1 MEIIYT
7 YQNGRT
13 VFDKI
18 KRRNY
23 FMKKLLALVLAV
35 MMLASIAGVAAAEGA
50 QTLTIVAWDANT
62 TPYLTAQKEAYEA
75 AHPGTTIEYIDVS
88 SQDYDTKVAA
98 MLAGGDTSDI
108 YMVKD
113 IPALLNWYDA
123 GYAENLNDYIAGA
136 SYDLSGFVGMEA
148 NYCVNG
154 EQIALPFRSD
164 FEILFYNK
172 DLFDAA
178 GVEYPTNDMTWEQY
192 KEKALALTNE
202 AEGIY
207 GTHYHTWLS
216 TAVNYSVADGV
227 NTLVDGEYSDL
238 AYFYQL
244 ILDLEDAGACM
255 SYPEISAA
263 GLHYSGAFGNGNIAM
278 MPMGYWYVATLIQHI
293 QDGTYNVKNWG
304 LAAMPTKEDVKAG
317 STFGNLTGVMI
328 NKASA
333 NKDLAWDYVAWL
345 CGEEGAK
352 VTAEV
357 GNRPAWVSEGV
368 ADVMSAIDGF
378 PTDEGSKAAL
388 LPTYVAIE
396 IPGTAL
402 SGQISSILGEE
413 HSAIMTREI
422 SIEEGIENM
431 NERVG
436 ELLGK

>member
-1 MEIIYT
+1 
-7 YQNGRT
+7 
-13 VFDKI
+13 
-18 KRRNY
+18 
-23 FMKKLLALVLAV
+23 MKKICALLLAV
-35 MMLASIAGVAAAEGA
+35 MMMTSVLALGVAEGS

-62 TPYLTAQKEAYEA
+62 TGYLTAQKEAYEA
-75 AHPGTTIEYIDVS
+75 SHPGVTIEYIDVS

-98 MLAGGDTSDI
+98 MLAGGDSSDI

-113 IPALLNWYDA
+113 IPALLNWYEA
-123 GYAENLNDYIAGA
+123 GYAENLNDYIAA
-136 SYDLSGFVGMEA
+136 ANYDLSGFVGMES
-148 NYCVNG
+148 NYKFND
-154 EQIALPFRSD
+154 EQVSLPFRSD

-178 GVEYPTNDMTWEQY
+178 GVAYPTNDMSWEEY
-192 KEKALALTNE
+192 KEKALAV
-202 AEGIY
+202 ADPAKGIY

-216 TAVNYSVADGV
+216 TCVNYTVADGV

-238 AYFYQL
+238 AYFYHMIQ
-244 ILDLEDAGACM
+244 DLEDAGACM
-255 SYPEISAA
+255 AYNEISAA

-278 MPMGYWYVATLIQHI
+278 MPMGYWYVATLITNI
-293 QDGTYNVKNWG
+293 ANGTYNVKNWG
-304 LAAMPTKEDVKAG
+304 LASMPTLEGVKAG

-352 VTAEV
+352 VTAGA

-396 IPGTAL
+396 IPGMAYTA
-402 SGQISSILGEE
+402 QISNILGEE

-431 NERVG
+431 NERVQ
-436 ELLGK
+436 ELLAQ

>member
-1 MEIIYT
+1 
-7 YQNGRT
+7 
-13 VFDKI
+13 
-18 KRRNY
+18 
-23 FMKKLLALVLAV
+23 MKKAIAMLLAAVMLLALTSFAF
-35 MMLASIAGVAAAEGA
+35 AEENKV
-50 QTLTIVAWDANT
+50 LTIVAWDANT
-62 TPYLTAQKEAYEA
+62 TGYLTAQKEAYEA
-75 AHPGTTIEYIDVS
+75 SHPGVTIEYIDVS

-123 GYAENLNDYIAGA
+123 GYTLNLNDYMKKAN
-136 SYDLSGFVGMEA
+136 YDVSGFVGMET
-148 NYCVNG
+148 NYALNG

-178 GVEYPTNDMTWEQY
+178 GVPYPTNDMSWEEY
-192 KEKALALTNE
+192 KEKALKVADPSK
-202 AEGIY
+202 GIY

-216 TAVNYSVADGV
+216 TAVNYTVADGV
-227 NTLVDGEYSDL
+227 NTLIDGEYSDL
-238 AYFYQL
+238 AYFYQ
-244 ILDLEDAGACM
+244 IIQDLEDAGACM
-255 SYPEISAA
+255 PYSEISAA

-278 MPMGYWYVATLIQHI
+278 MPMGYWYVATLINNI
-293 QDGTYNVKNWG
+293 KDGTYNVKNWG
-304 LAAMPTKEDVKAG
+304 LASMPTKEGVKAG

-333 NKDLAWDYVAWL
+333 NQDLAWDYVAWL

-352 VTAEV
+352 VTAGA

-368 ADVMSAIDGF
+368 ADVMSSIDGF

-402 SGQISSILGEE
+402 SSQISSILGEE

-422 SIEEGIENM
+422 TIEEGIENM
-431 NERVG
+431 NERVQ
-436 ELLGK
+436 ELLEK

>member
-1 MEIIYT
+1 
-7 YQNGRT
+7 
-13 VFDKI
+13 
-18 KRRNY
+18 
-23 FMKKLLALVLAV
+23 MKKAIAMLLAAVMLLALTSFAF
-35 MMLASIAGVAAAEGA
+35 AEENKV
-50 QTLTIVAWDANT
+50 LTIVAWDANT
-62 TPYLTAQKEAYEA
+62 TGYLTAQKEAYEA
-75 AHPGTTIEYIDVS
+75 SHPGVTIEYIDVS

-123 GYAENLNDYIAGA
+123 GYTLNLNDYMKKAN
-136 SYDLSGFVGMEA
+136 YDVSGFVGMET
-148 NYCVNG
+148 NYAMNG

-178 GVEYPTNDMTWEQY
+178 GVPYPTNDMSWEEY
-192 KEKALALTNE
+192 KEKALKVADPSK
-202 AEGIY
+202 GIY

-216 TAVNYSVADGV
+216 TAVNYTVADGV
-227 NTLVDGEYSDL
+227 NTLIDGEYSDL
-238 AYFYQL
+238 AYFYHIIQ
-244 ILDLEDAGACM
+244 DLEDAGACM
-255 SYPEISAA
+255 PYSEISAA

-278 MPMGYWYVATLIQHI
+278 MPMGYWYVATLINNI
-293 QDGTYNVKNWG
+293 KDGTYNVKNWG
-304 LAAMPTKEDVKAG
+304 LASMPTKEDVKAG

-333 NKDLAWDYVAWL
+333 NQDLAWDYVAWL

-352 VTAEV
+352 VTAGA

-368 ADVMSAIDGF
+368 ADVMSSIDGF

-402 SGQISSILGEE
+402 SSQISSILGEE

-422 SIEEGIENM
+422 TIEEGIENM
-431 NERVG
+431 NERVQ
-436 ELLGK
+436 ELLEK

>member
-1 MEIIYT
+1 
-7 YQNGRT
+7 
-13 VFDKI
+13 
-18 KRRNY
+18 
-23 FMKKLLALVLAV
+23 MKKAIAMLLAAVMLLALTSFAF
-35 MMLASIAGVAAAEGA
+35 AEENKV
-50 QTLTIVAWDANT
+50 LTIVAWDANT
-62 TPYLTAQKEAYEA
+62 TGYLTAQKEAYEA
-75 AHPGTTIEYIDVS
+75 SHPGVTIEYIDVS

-123 GYAENLNDYIAGA
+123 GYTLNLNDYMKKAN
-136 SYDLSGFVGMEA
+136 YDVSGFVGMET
-148 NYCVNG
+148 NYAMNG

-178 GVEYPTNDMTWEQY
+178 GVPYPTNDMSWEEY
-192 KEKALALTNE
+192 KEKALKVADPSK
-202 AEGIY
+202 GIY

-216 TAVNYSVADGV
+216 TAVNYTVADGV
-227 NTLVDGEYSDL
+227 NTLIDGEYSDL
-238 AYFYQL
+238 AYFYHIIQ
-244 ILDLEDAGACM
+244 DLEDAGACM
-255 SYPEISAA
+255 PYSEISAA

-278 MPMGYWYVATLIQHI
+278 MPMGYWYVATLINNI
-293 QDGTYNVKNWG
+293 KDGTYNVKNWG
-304 LAAMPTKEDVKAG
+304 LASMPTKEGVKAG

-333 NKDLAWDYVAWL
+333 NQDLAWDYVAWL

-352 VTAEV
+352 VTAGA

-368 ADVMSAIDGF
+368 ADVMSSIDGF

-402 SGQISSILGEE
+402 SSQISSILGEE

-422 SIEEGIENM
+422 TIEEGIENM
-431 NERVG
+431 NERVQ
-436 ELLGK
+436 ELLEK

>member
-1 MEIIYT
+1 
-7 YQNGRT
+7 
-13 VFDKI
+13 
-18 KRRNY
+18 
-23 FMKKLLALVLAV
+23 MKKAIAMLLAAVMLLALTSFAF
-35 MMLASIAGVAAAEGA
+35 AEENKV
-50 QTLTIVAWDANT
+50 LTIVAWDANT
-62 TPYLTAQKEAYEA
+62 TGYLTAQKEAYEA
-75 AHPGTTIEYIDVS
+75 SHPGVTIEYIDVS

-123 GYAENLNDYIAGA
+123 GYTLNLNDYMKKAN
-136 SYDLSGFVGMEA
+136 YDVSGFVGMET
-148 NYCVNG
+148 NYAMNG

-178 GVEYPTNDMTWEQY
+178 GVPYPTNDMSWEEY
-192 KEKALALTNE
+192 KEKALKVADPSKE
-202 AEGIY
+202 IY

-216 TAVNYSVADGV
+216 TAVNYTVADGV
-227 NTLVDGEYSDL
+227 NTLIDGEYSDL
-238 AYFYQL
+238 AYFYHIIQ
-244 ILDLEDAGACM
+244 DLEDAGACM
-255 SYPEISAA
+255 PYSEISAA

-278 MPMGYWYVATLIQHI
+278 MPMGYWYVATLINNI
-293 QDGTYNVKNWG
+293 KDGTYNVKNWG
-304 LAAMPTKEDVKAG
+304 LASMPTKEGVKAG

-333 NKDLAWDYVAWL
+333 NQDLAWDYIAWL

-352 VTAEV
+352 VTAGA

-368 ADVMSAIDGF
+368 ADVMSSIDGF

-402 SGQISSILGEE
+402 SSQISSILGEE

-422 SIEEGIENM
+422 TIEEGIENM
-431 NERVG
+431 NERVQ
-436 ELLGK
+436 ELLEK

>member
-1 MEIIYT
+1 
-7 YQNGRT
+7 
-13 VFDKI
+13 
-18 KRRNY
+18 
-23 FMKKLLALVLAV
+23 MKKAIAMLLAAVMLLALTSFAF
-35 MMLASIAGVAAAEGA
+35 AEENKV
-50 QTLTIVAWDANT
+50 LTIVAWDANT
-62 TPYLTAQKEAYEA
+62 TGYLTAQKEAYEA
-75 AHPGTTIEYIDVS
+75 SHPGVTIEYIDVS

-123 GYAENLNDYIAGA
+123 GYTLNLNDYMKKAN
-136 SYDLSGFVGMEA
+136 YDVSGFVGMET
-148 NYCVNG
+148 NYAMNG

-178 GVEYPTNDMTWEQY
+178 GVPYPTNDMSWEEY
-192 KEKALALTNE
+192 KEKALKVADPSKE
-202 AEGIY
+202 IY

-216 TAVNYSVADGV
+216 TAVNYTVADGV
-227 NTLVDGEYSDL
+227 NTLIDGEYSDL
-238 AYFYQL
+238 AYFYHIIQ
-244 ILDLEDAGACM
+244 DLEDAGACM
-255 SYPEISAA
+255 PYSEISAA

-278 MPMGYWYVATLIQHI
+278 MPMGYWYVATLINNI
-293 QDGTYNVKNWG
+293 KDGTYNVKNWG
-304 LAAMPTKEDVKAG
+304 LASMPTKEDVKAG

-333 NKDLAWDYVAWL
+333 NQDLAWDYVAWL

-352 VTAEV
+352 VTAGA

-368 ADVMSAIDGF
+368 ADVMSSIDGF

-402 SGQISSILGEE
+402 SSQISSILGEE

-422 SIEEGIENM
+422 TIEEGIKNM
-431 NERVG
+431 NERVQ
-436 ELLGK
+436 ELLEK

>member
-1 MEIIYT
+1 
-7 YQNGRT
+7 
-13 VFDKI
+13 
-18 KRRNY
+18 
-23 FMKKLLALVLAV
+23 MKKLLSLVLAGLMV
-35 MMLASIAGVAAAEGA
+35 FGLLSFAAAED
-50 QTLTIVAWDANT
+50 TTVTIVAWDANT

-75 AHPGTTIEYIDVS
+75 SHPGVKIEYIDVS

-113 IPALLNWYDA
+113 IPALLNWYEA
-123 GYAENLNDYIAGA
+123 GYTENMTPYIEKAN
-136 SYDLSGFVGMEA
+136 YDLSGFVGMES
-148 NYCVNG
+148 NYAQNG

-178 GVEYPTNDMTWEQY
+178 KVDYPTNDMSWEQY
-192 KEKALALTNE
+192 KEKALALTDTANN
-202 AEGIY
+202 IY

-216 TAVNYSVADGV
+216 TAVNYTVADGV

-244 ILDLEDAGACM
+244 IQDLEDAGACM
-255 SYPEISAA
+255 PYSEITAA
-263 GLHYSGAFGNGNIAM
+263 QLHYSGAFGNGNIAM
-278 MPMGYWYVATLIQHI
+278 MPMGYWYVATLIANI
-293 QDGTYNVKNWG
+293 RDGSYNVKNWG
-304 LAAMPTKEDVKAG
+304 LASMPTLEGVNAG
-317 STFGNLTGVMI
+317 STFGNLTGVMLN
-328 NKASA
+328 NKSSQ
-333 NKDLAWDYVAWL
+333 KDLAWDYIAWL

-352 VTAEV
+352 VTANA

-368 ADVMSAIDGF
+368 AEVMSSVEGF
-378 PTDEGSKAAL
+378 PADEGSKASL

-396 IPGTAL
+396 IPGHPLA
-402 SGQISSILGEE
+402 SQISSILGEE

-436 ELLGK
+436 ELLAE